1 MNEGNVDLGKYKDHA
16 FTPQQRN
23 MIRKGLALGLDVSD
37 YANTSYDYLQMEQIL
52 LCKIKGVDPSLIL
65 DPDIPYKAMEKT
77 RLKLFDELKIFELE
91 KEKLNS
97 KRQKRMITLAVFLIM
112 ISSAALVFYANKEI
126 ILKYLGTPYLELT
139 TNTVKIGL
147 SEISSFDSISYVKEY
162 ADDFELTLPKYSFN
176 TVGEY
181 DLQYEISNGVK
192 DEIKTL
198 NVNVLDDIEP
208 VIQLSNTNVILE
220 YGSNFNAA
228 DYLVKATDN
237 IDGDIQQKVQI
248 DEEVNTSK
256 SGDYLVS
263 YEVDDAAGN
272 ETLEELIVHINEQR
286 KDEVQNTTTPEISLN
301 GDNENESK
309 NIEEDE
315 SGGGGSKSNNTDYN
329 PSQYDKYFEGNSVDI
344 YNEAILYAKVI
355 FNKSLVNGYSVM
367 PTGEGFQVVFE

>member
-65 DPDIPYKAMEKT
+65 DPDIPYQAMEKT
-77 RLKLFDELKIFELE
+77 RVKLFDELKIFELE

-97 KRQKRMITLAVFLIM
+97 KRQKRIITLAVFLITV
-112 ISSAALVFYANKEI
+112 SSAALVFYANKEI

-147 SEISSFDSISYVKEY
+147 SEISSFDIISYVKEY
-162 ADDFELTLPKYSFN
+162 ADDFELTLPKYSFD

-192 DEIKTL
+192 EEIQTL
-198 NVNVLDDIEP
+198 HVNVFDDIKP
-208 VIQLSNTNVILE
+208 VIQLSKTNVVLE
-220 YGSNFNAA
+220 YGSDFNAT
-228 DYLVKATDN
+228 DYLVKAIDN
-237 IDGDIQQKVQI
+237 IDGDILQNVQI
-248 DEEVNTSK
+248 DEDVNTSK

-272 ETLEELIVHINEQR
+272 DNIEKLTVHINEKHEEELQ
-286 KDEVQNTTTPEISLN
+286 TTNTPEIRQS
-301 GDNENESK
+301 GDNEIDSK
-309 NIEEDE
+309 NIEGDE
-315 SGGGGSKSNNTDYN
+315 SIGGKSESTNSNSN
-329 PSQYDKYFEGNSVDI
+329 PSQYDKFFEGNSIDI
-344 YNEAILYAKVI
+344 YNEANFYAKNLFESGV
-355 FNKSLVNGYSVM
+355 VNGYTLM
-367 PTGEGFQVVFE
+367 PTGEGYQVSFY